1 MNFKTI
7 RKTVGTILC
16 MEAAFML
23 APLLLAFADG
33 DRAAMR
39 GFAIAIAAVLVVGL
53 PLALV
58 NRSSMSLG
66 SRDGF
71 VTVALAWIVI
81 SVFGAIPFYVSGVIT
96 APGDAIFE
104 TVSGFSTTGAT
115 ILDDVEAAPRAIL
128 LWRSI
133 TNWVGGM
140 GVLVFML
147 AIVPAAREGSSMF
160 LLRAEFPGP
169 MAGKLVPRMQKSA
182 KLLYEIY
189 ILLTVAQV
197 LLLVLGDIPLFD
209 SVNIALS
216 TVSTG
221 GFAIKNGSLV
231 SYGSYVQTV
240 TLVFMTLC
248 SMSFSIFY
256 CLIARELLRIKRN
269 HELRVFGVLVL
280 GMALV
285 IGISSAAQFAT
296 AGEDIR
302 HSLFQVISIISTT
315 CYVSVDAGL
324 WSPFVWSLL
333 LVLMITGPMA
343 GSTGGGMKL
352 SRVMILAKSTYRAI
366 AKAITPGSVH
376 LIRVDDEVVDEETV
390 SSVNSFAVAYL
401 MALVI
406 TAVILSLDG
415 LDFGKGIVV
424 AISSIGNIGYGIDAN
439 TFTYGVSGL
448 SVLSKLALCFDM
460 FLGRL
465 EIFPLLIMF
474 APATWR
480 K

>member
-1 MNFKTI
+1 MNFQTI

-16 MEAAFML
+16 LEAAFFVPPLML
-23 APLLLAFADG
+23 SIADG
-33 DRAAMR
+33 EMGSVR
-39 GFAIAIAAVLVVGL
+39 GFALAIAAVLLFGL
-53 PLALV
+53 PMAFV
-58 NRSSMSLG
+58 RRGDSSLG
-66 SRDGF
+66 PRDGC

-81 SVFGAIPFYVSGVIT
+81 SIFGAIPFVVSGVIQN
-96 APGDAIFE
+96 PIDALFE

-115 ILDDVEAAPRAIL
+115 ILNDVESAPRAIL

-147 AIVPAAREGSSMF
+147 AIVPASREGGSMF

-169 MAGKLVPRMQKSA
+169 MAVKLVPRMQKSA

-189 ILLTVAQV
+189 ILLTVLQIA
-197 LLLVLGDIPLFD
+197 LLSIGSVPLFD

-221 GFAIKNGSLV
+221 GFSVKNDSLI
-231 SYGSYVQTV
+231 SYSVYAQNV

-248 SMSFSIFY
+248 SISFSVFY
-256 CLIARELLRIKRN
+256 CLAAREFLRIKRN
-269 HELRVFGVLVL
+269 HELRLFAVIVVTVSLLIGVT
-280 GMALV
+280 
-285 IGISSAAQFAT
+285 SSAGFGSI
-296 AGEDIR
+296 GENL
-302 HSLFQVISIISTT
+302 HHTLFQVISVISTT
-315 CYVSVDAGL
+315 CYVSVDAGF
-324 WSPFVWSLL
+324 WSSFAWALL
-333 LVLMITGPMA
+333 IMLMITGPMA

-366 AKAITPGSVH
+366 AETITPSSVH
-376 LIRVDDEVVDEETV
+376 IISVDDEVIEEDTV
-390 SSVNSFAVAYL
+390 SAVNSFAVAYF
-401 MALVI
+401 MALVL

-424 AISSIGNIGYGIDAN
+424 AISSTGNIGYGFDAN

-448 SVLSKLALCFDM
+448 SLFSKLALCFDM

-465 EIFPLLIMF
+465 EVFPLLLLF

>member
-1 MNFKTI
+1 MNFQTI

-16 MEAAFML
+16 MEAVFML
-23 APLLLAFADG
+23 PPLLLAIVDG
-33 DRAAMR
+33 DPAAVR
-39 GFAIAIAAVLVVGL
+39 GFSFAIAAVLAVGL
-53 PLALV
+53 PLAV
-58 NRSSMSLG
+58 IKRPSVGLG
-66 SRDGF
+66 PRDGC

-115 ILDDVEAAPRAIL
+115 IMDDVEAAPRAIL

-147 AIVPAAREGSSMF
+147 AIMPTAREGGSMF

-189 ILLTVAQV
+189 ILLTAAQV

-256 CLIARELLRIKRN
+256 CLIAREFLRIKRN

-285 IGISSAAQFAT
+285 IGISSASQFAT
-296 AGEDIR
+296 VGEDIR

-324 WSPFVWSLL
+324 WSQFVWALL

-366 AKAITPGSVH
+366 AKTITPGSVH

-401 MALVI
+401 MALVL

>member
-16 MEAAFML
+16 MEAVFML

-33 DRAAMR
+33 DRAAMH

-53 PLALV
+53 PLAFV

-66 SRDGF
+66 SRDGC

-81 SVFGAIPFYVSGVIT
+81 SVFGAIPFYVSGVIA

-189 ILLTVAQV
+189 ILLTAAQV

-221 GFAIKNGSLV
+221 GFAIRNGSLV

-333 LVLMITGPMA
+333 LVLMITGPMS

-448 SVLSKLALCFDM
+448 SVPSKLVLCFDM

>member
-1 MNFKTI
+1 MNFQTI

-16 MEAAFML
+16 MEAVFML
-23 APLLLAFADG
+23 PPLLLAIVDG
-33 DRAAMR
+33 DPAAVR
-39 GFAIAIAAVLVVGL
+39 GFSFAIAAVLAVGL
-53 PLALV
+53 PLAV
-58 NRSSMSLG
+58 IKRPSVGLG
-66 SRDGF
+66 PRDGC

-115 ILDDVEAAPRAIL
+115 IMDDVEAAPRAIL

-147 AIVPAAREGSSMF
+147 AIMPTAREGGSMF

-189 ILLTVAQV
+189 ILLTAVQV
-197 LLLVLGDIPLFD
+197 ILLVLGNIPLFD

-221 GFAIKNGSLV
+221 GFSIKNNSLV
-231 SYGSYVQTV
+231 SYGSHAQTV

-256 CLIARELLRIKRN
+256 CLIAREFLRIKRN

-285 IGISSAAQFAT
+285 ICISSAAQFAT
-296 AGEDIR
+296 VGEDIR

-324 WSPFVWSLL
+324 WSPFVWALL

-366 AKAITPGSVH
+366 AKTITPGSVH

-401 MALVI
+401 MALVL

>member
-1 MNFKTI
+1 MNFQTI
-7 RKTVGTILC
+7 RKTVGTVLC
-16 MEAAFML
+16 MEAVFML
-23 APLLLAFADG
+23 PPLLLAFADG
-33 DRAAMR
+33 DRAAIN
-39 GFAIAIAAVLVVGL
+39 GFAAAIIAVLVVGL
-53 PLALV
+53 PLALA
-58 NRSSMSLG
+58 NRASKSLG
-66 SRDGF
+66 SRDGC
-71 VTVALAWIVI
+71 VTVVLAWVVI
-81 SVFGAIPFYVSGVIT
+81 SLFGAIPFYVSGVI
-96 APGDAIFE
+96 ANPGDAVFE

-115 ILDDVEAAPRAIL
+115 ILSDVEAAPRAIL

-147 AIVPAAREGSSMF
+147 AVMPVAREGGSMF

-189 ILLTVAQV
+189 ILFTVLQV
-197 LLLVLGDIPLFD
+197 ILLVIGNVPLFD

-221 GFAIKNGSLV
+221 GFAIKNDSLV
-231 SYGSYVQTV
+231 SYGSYAQNV

-256 CLIARELLRIKRN
+256 CLIAREFLRIKRN
-269 HELRVFGVLVL
+269 RELRVFVVLVL
-280 GMALV
+280 SVALL
-285 IGISSAAQFAT
+285 IGISSVGSFASVGEAA
-296 AGEDIR
+296 R

-315 CYVSVDAGL
+315 CYVSVDANL
-324 WSPFVWSLL
+324 WSPFVWALL
-333 LVLMITGPMA
+333 LVLMISGPMA

-366 AKAITPGSVH
+366 AKTITPGSVH

-390 SSVNSFAVAYL
+390 SAVGCFAVAYFL
-401 MALVI
+401 ALVL
-406 TAVILSLDG
+406 TSVILSLDG
-415 LDFGKGIVV
+415 LDFGKGVVV
-424 AISSIGNIGYGIDAN
+424 AISSIGNIGYGLDAN
-439 TFTYGVSGL
+439 TFTYGISGL
-448 SVLSKLALCFDM
+448 SILSKVTLCFDM

>member
-1 MNFKTI
+1 MNFQTI
-7 RKTVGTILC
+7 RKTVGTVLC
-16 MEAAFML
+16 MEAVFML
-23 APLLLAFADG
+23 PPLLLALADG
-33 DRAAMR
+33 DTGATK
-39 GFAIAIAAVLVVGL
+39 GFAAAIVAVLLLGL
-53 PLALV
+53 PLVLIKRT
-58 NRSSMSLG
+58 NLSLG
-66 SRDGF
+66 SRDGC

-81 SVFGAIPFYVSGVIT
+81 SVFGAIPFYISGVI
-96 APGDAIFE
+96 ASPIDAVFE

-115 ILDDVEAAPRAIL
+115 IIDDVEAAPRAIL

-147 AIVPAAREGSSMF
+147 AILPSGSEGGSMF

-189 ILLTVAQV
+189 ILFTVVQVV
-197 LLLVLGDIPLFD
+197 LLVIGSVPLFD

-221 GFAIKNGSLV
+221 GFAIKNDSLV
-231 SYGSYVQTV
+231 SYGGYAQTV

-256 CLIARELLRIKRN
+256 CLIAREFLRIKRN
-269 HELRVFGVLVL
+269 HELRVFVGIVLVV
-280 GMALV
+280 ALL
-285 IGISSAAQFAT
+285 IGLDSAASFASF
-296 AGEDIR
+296 GENVR

-315 CYVSVDAGL
+315 CYVSVDAGS
-324 WSPFVWSLL
+324 WSTFVWAL
-333 LVLMITGPMA
+333 LVLLMITGPMA

-366 AKAITPGSVH
+366 AKTITPGSVH
-376 LIRVDDEVVDEETV
+376 LIRIDDEVVDEETV
-390 SSVNSFAVAYL
+390 SAVNSFAVAYFI
-401 MALVI
+401 ALVL
-406 TAVILSLDG
+406 TALILSFDG
-415 LDFGKGIVV
+415 LDFGKGVV
-424 AISSIGNIGYGIDAN
+424 VGISSIGNIGYGLDAN

-448 SVLSKLALCFDM
+448 SLLSKITLCFDM

>member
-1 MNFKTI
+1 MNFQTI
-7 RKTVGTILC
+7 RKTVGTVLC
-16 MEAAFML
+16 IEAVFML
-23 APLLLAFADG
+23 PPLLLALADG
-33 DRAAMR
+33 DAGALKGFGAA
-39 GFAIAIAAVLVVGL
+39 IIAVLLVGL
-53 PLALV
+53 PLVLIKRT
-58 NRSSMSLG
+58 NLSLG
-66 SRDGF
+66 SRDGC

-81 SVFGAIPFYVSGVIT
+81 SVFGAIPFYISGVISS
-96 APGDAIFE
+96 PIDAVFE

-115 ILDDVEAAPRAIL
+115 IIDDVEAAPRAIL

-147 AIVPAAREGSSMF
+147 AILPSGREGGSMF

-189 ILLTVAQV
+189 ILFTALQI
-197 LLLVLGDIPLFD
+197 LLLALGGVSLFD

-221 GFAIKNGSLV
+221 GFAIKNDSLV
-231 SYGSYVQTV
+231 SYGGYAQTV
-240 TLVFMTLC
+240 TLVFMILC

-256 CLIARELLRIKRN
+256 CLVAREFLRIKRN
-269 HELRVFGVLVL
+269 HELRVFVGIVAVV
-280 GMALV
+280 ALL
-285 IGISSAAQFAT
+285 IGLDSAASFASF
-296 AGEDIR
+296 GENVR
-302 HSLFQVISIISTT
+302 HSLFQVVSIISTT
-315 CYVSVDAGL
+315 CYVSVDAGS
-324 WSPFVWSLL
+324 WSTFVWAL
-333 LVLMITGPMA
+333 LVLLMITGPMA

-366 AKAITPGSVH
+366 AKTITPGSVH
-376 LIRVDDEVVDEETV
+376 LIRIDDEVVDEETV
-390 SSVNSFAVAYL
+390 SAVNSFAVAYFI
-401 MALVI
+401 ALVL
-406 TAVILSLDG
+406 TALILSLDG
-415 LDFGKGIVV
+415 LDFGKGIIVG
-424 AISSIGNIGYGIDAN
+424 ISSIGNIGYGLDAN

-448 SVLSKLALCFDM
+448 SLLSKITLCFDM

>member
-1 MNFKTI
+1 MNFQTI
-7 RKTVGTILC
+7 RKTVGTVLC
-16 MEAAFML
+16 IEAVFML
-23 APLLLAFADG
+23 PPLLLALADG
-33 DRAAMR
+33 DAGALKGFGAA
-39 GFAIAIAAVLVVGL
+39 IIAVLLVGL
-53 PLALV
+53 PLVLIKRT
-58 NRSSMSLG
+58 NLSLG
-66 SRDGF
+66 SRDGC

-81 SVFGAIPFYVSGVIT
+81 SVFGAIPFYISGVISS
-96 APGDAIFE
+96 PIDAVFE

-115 ILDDVEAAPRAIL
+115 IIDDVEAAPRAIL

-147 AIVPAAREGSSMF
+147 AILPSGREGGSMF

-189 ILLTVAQV
+189 ILFTALQI
-197 LLLVLGDIPLFD
+197 LLLALGGVSLFD

-221 GFAIKNGSLV
+221 GFAIKNDSLV
-231 SYGSYVQTV
+231 SYGGYAQTV

-256 CLIARELLRIKRN
+256 CLVAREFLRIKRN
-269 HELRVFGVLVL
+269 HELRVFVGIVAVV
-280 GMALV
+280 ALL
-285 IGISSAAQFAT
+285 IGLDSAASFASF
-296 AGEDIR
+296 GENVR
-302 HSLFQVISIISTT
+302 HSLFQVVSIISTT
-315 CYVSVDAGL
+315 CYVSVDAGS
-324 WSPFVWSLL
+324 WSTFVWAL
-333 LVLMITGPMA
+333 LVLLMITGPMA

-366 AKAITPGSVH
+366 AKTITPDSVH
-376 LIRVDDEVVDEETV
+376 LIRIDDEVVDEETV
-390 SSVNSFAVAYL
+390 SAVNSFAVAYFI
-401 MALVI
+401 ALVL
-406 TAVILSLDG
+406 TALILSLDG
-415 LDFGKGIVV
+415 LDFGKGIIVG
-424 AISSIGNIGYGIDAN
+424 ISGIGNIGYGLDAN

-448 SVLSKLALCFDM
+448 SLLSKFTLCFDM

>member
-16 MEAAFML
+16 MEAVFML

-33 DRAAMR
+33 DRAAMH

-66 SRDGF
+66 SRDGC

-147 AIVPAAREGSSMF
+147 AIMPAAREGSSMF

-189 ILLTVAQV
+189 ILLTAAQV